1 MTDWK
6 WVSEAV
12 VVAVHGEQ
20 LAAHGG
26 GAGVRDRG
34 LLSSA
39 LARPRHLAGYGAPDV
54 CALAAAYAFGLIRNH
69 PFIDGNKRTGF
80 LTAFVFLELN
90 GWALTATEAEVVA
103 AVLSLAAGDLDEAGF
118 ADWLREHVERSV
130 G

>member
-1 MTDWK
+1 VTDWK

-26 GAGVRDRG
+26 GPGVRDRG

-39 LARPRHLAGYGAPDV
+39 LARPRHLAGYGAPDA

-80 LTAFVFLELN
+80 LTAFVFLEIN
-90 GWALTATEAEVVA
+90 GWELTATEAEVVA

-118 ADWLREHVERSV
+118 ADWLREHGVEV
-130 G
+130 GG